1 MANLVKVL
9 FILVGVLA
17 LAGCASMPDQPAKP
31 VKPENVILDWKDF
44 YPADF
49 VSGCNQVH
57 TGNGKIK
64 TITKTCYQTRYG
76 NTDHY
81 SLIVDLSTFDL
92 ADQSFFNNRLANKTH
107 LQKTLI
113 DQFIGLDCVSSINRI
128 RDNAYSCQ
136 ITNGQNMLLVTNFL
150 LGNGKLVE
158 ARLLL
163 SPEQLNNLD
172 TEYQTAIRIISDTNL
187 RQFLVD

>member
-1 MANLVKVL
+1 M
-9 FILVGVLA
+9 A
-17 LAGCASMPDQPAKP
+17 LAGCASMPDQPAKPVKP

-81 SLIVDLSTFDL
+81 SLIVDLSAFDP
-92 ADQSFFNNRLANKTH
+92 ADQSFFNNRFANKTH

-113 DQFIGLDCVSSINRI
+113 DQFIGLDCAFSINRI

-136 ITNGQNMLLVTNFL
+136 ISNGKNMLLVTNSFL
-150 LGNGKLVE
+150 GYGKLIE
-158 ARLLL
+158 ARLFLF
-163 SPEQLNNLD
+163 PEQLNNLD
-172 TEYQTAIRIISDTNL
+172 NEYQTAIKIISDNNL